1 MPVQYPKL
9 AGGWQPVLPY
19 KKVDI
24 AGWAQ
29 RYGEEDENLLNFDT
43 YADQFLVDVI
53 SEQAFKALQ
62 SASKDIK
69 EEMARLY
76 ADMNRDYCS
85 GTKIDVAKI
94 RKSEAYQY
102 WIRYSGNDFWL
113 ARLQAI
119 LHDARTNNTV
129 LELKAG
135 VDFPLPG
142 ETIENPENAENEE
155 TAGADAGS
163 PAEEIQ
169 KKEESYGLRGNCIQ
183 TAE

>member
-1 MPVQYPKL
+1 MKYERSDRASGSIWSSGVFERASAFAENQEAYVKSEHTGRIWNPGDSDFSASDGAVPVQYPKL

-94 RKSEAYQY
+94 RKARHISTGSVTAAM
-102 WIRYSGNDFWL
+102 ISGWQGC
-113 ARLQAI
+113 RRSCTMPG
-119 LHDARTNNTV
+119 RTTRCW
-129 LELKAG
+129 
-135 VDFPLPG
+135 
-142 ETIENPENAENEE
+142 
-155 TAGADAGS
+155 S
-163 PAEEIQ
+163 
-169 KKEESYGLRGNCIQ
+169 
-183 TAE
+183 